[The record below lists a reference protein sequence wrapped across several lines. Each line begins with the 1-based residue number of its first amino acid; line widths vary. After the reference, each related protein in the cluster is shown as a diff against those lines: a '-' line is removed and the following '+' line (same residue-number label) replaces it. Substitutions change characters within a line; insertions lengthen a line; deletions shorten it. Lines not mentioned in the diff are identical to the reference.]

1 MRKTIFAIA
10 AMAALSGCTSFYL
23 LDGKKYDSEQAF
35 QQAVET
41 NRQEALLSI
50 QPLQEPLTK
59 KRLIVALPSE
69 QALYDE
75 NARRHQAAMGR
86 AISGLEVD
94 QNRNL
99 SKANFKMNKVWFEAV
114 QKRGIYPSMELRETN
129 SLVNSLEPA
138 PDYDV
143 MYYTEPSVGT
153 GQYFY
158 ASAKHGKQV
167 FAYDRSKPGVNAQ
180 VQSFVEAVQAFA
192 VRD

>member
-1 MRKTIFAIA
+1 MKKTILAIVA
-10 AMAALSGCTSFYL
+10 LVALSGCTSFYL

-41 NRQEALLSI
+41 NRQEALLSV
-50 QPLQEPLTK
+50 QQLPAPLTK
-59 KRLIVALPSE
+59 KRLIVAIPSE
-69 QALYDE
+69 QTLYDE

-86 AISGLEVD
+86 EISGLEID

-99 SKANFKMNKVWFEAV
+99 SKANFKMNKLWFEAV
-114 QKRGIYPSMELRETN
+114 QKRGIYTSVDFRETN

-143 MYYTEPSVGT
+143 MYYTEPSIGT

-180 VQSFVEAVQAFA
+180 VQSFLEAVQAFA
-192 VRD
+192 IRD